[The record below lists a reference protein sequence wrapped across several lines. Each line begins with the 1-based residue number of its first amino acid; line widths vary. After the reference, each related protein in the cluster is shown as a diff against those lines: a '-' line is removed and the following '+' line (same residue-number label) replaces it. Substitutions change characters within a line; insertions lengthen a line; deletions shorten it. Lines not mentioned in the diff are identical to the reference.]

1 MPKDNALE
9 KDIQNRFFDIL
20 MAQKEGFENTNIY
33 VYQHLVYNRYEE
45 VIKNS
50 FPLFLEHIN
59 EEDLEDSIRLFMES
73 SPKTPFVWK
82 AANDYRKFVKK
93 QKLFD
98 KKKYLYE
105 LLYYDWIEIELSMT
119 EYKNKNL
126 KKFSFKNS
134 YKLSNSSR
142 IKKFK
147 YNIINS
153 EHTTKRENFL
163 VIYYDFK
170 SDDVIY
176 REINQ
181 LIFELFKRVNKN
193 ETIGKSLKKLCK
205 ENDIDYKEA
214 KNFLAPALKELYKN
228 KVFI

>member
-1 MPKDNALE
+1 MPKNETLE
-9 KDIQNRFFDIL
+9 KNIQDRFFDIL
-20 MAQKEGFENTNIY
+20 MAQKKGFENTNIY

-50 FPLFLEHIN
+50 FPLFLKYIN
-59 EEDLEDSIRLFMES
+59 EENLEESIKLFMES

-98 KKKYLYE
+98 KKKYLYD

-126 KKFSFKNS
+126 NNFSFKNS
-134 YKLSNSSR
+134 YKISNSSR
-142 IKKFK
+142 IKRFK
-147 YNIINS
+147 YDIINNK
-153 EHTTKRENFL
+153 HTTKRENFL

-181 LIFELFKRVNKN
+181 LIYILFQRLNKN
-193 ETIGKSLKKLCK
+193 ETIGKTLKKLSK
-205 ENDIDYKEA
+205 ENDIDFKEA